1 MLRLQSSASFSNL
14 QEKVL
19 LGALVSW
26 AASAG
31 TREVGRHLLD
41 SFSNVTQM
49 SELCGVVQT
58 HLWGKC

>member
-31 TREVGRHLLD
+31 TREADTYLIVSAMLPR
-41 SFSNVTQM
+41 
-49 SELCGVVQT
+49 
-58 HLWGKC
+58 